1 MKNVVLALF
10 LGISG
15 IVVSVPAAHA
25 DFDSAL
31 SAFREQRYT
40 EAAVEF
46 KKCNT
51 AKAKFYLSLMYSM
64 GWGVPQNKEESVALM
79 RSAKQQELA
88 ETQPVQVA
96 GRQ

>member
-1 MKNVVLALF
+1 MKNIWPTLF
-10 LGISG
+10 LGISC
-15 IVVSVPAAHA
+15 IFVSVSAAQA

-31 SAFREQRYT
+31 SAFRDKRYT

-46 KKCNT
+46 KKCNS

-64 GWGVPQNKEESVALM
+64 GWGVPQSKEESVALM

-88 ETQPVQVA
+88 ETQTVQVA

>member
-1 MKNVVLALF
+1 MKNTFLAF
-10 LGISG
+10 LLASSCLL
-15 IVVSVPAAHA
+15 VSVPMAHA

-31 SAFREQRYT
+31 TAFRDQRYT
-40 EAAVEF
+40 EAALEF

-88 ETQPVQVA
+88 ETQSVQVA
-96 GRQ
+96 GR